1 MNNKNRDMRSRWKP
15 APALAA
21 LLFFIAAAAIPLAAQ
36 EAAPPKLS
44 MWNRG
49 LFNLYTSDGTTSG
62 GPNWM
67 GYATDQGPYNSL
79 SLNWAGKLVNWSM
92 TAEWDGDGS
101 VYPIYLHDYSASYA
115 MFTGFVRFTAGKV
128 YGGDDYRFRNFDTT
142 GFSTRI
148 ANAETGVM
156 VQVLPAKNL
165 SLGAFIPIPV
175 AERSAEITYSRPNF
189 GFQWV
194 AGDFAILKSSLRL
207 EPLANGN
214 REASVGVSLTA
225 IRNFGLTLGYTYRDV
240 TMENDFFLDTSW
252 RSGPLTLHAFADLN
266 LVDADLYYGGKVN
279 AEYAFPT
286 IPFTLG
292 GSASY
297 GNGDIWYNDSL
308 ELYPYL
314 RYNFSGSSVQTGVVV
329 DYADAWTYKVQLQY
343 TVGF

>member
-1 MNNKNRDMRSRWKP
+1 MRSRWWT
-15 APALAA
+15 ARALAA
-21 LLFFIAAAAIPLAAQ
+21 LILCFVAAALPLTAQ
-36 EAAPPKLS
+36 ELTPPKLS

-49 LFNLYTSDGTTSG
+49 LFNLYSSDGTTSG

-101 VYPIYLHDYSASYA
+101 VYPIYLRDYSGSFA

-128 YGGDDYRFRNFDTT
+128 YGSDDYRFRNFDTT

-156 VQVLPAKNL
+156 AQVLPAKNF
-165 SLGAFIPIPV
+165 SLGAFIPIPI
-175 AERSAEITYSRPNF
+175 AKQSAEITYSRPNF
-189 GFQWV
+189 GLQWIV
-194 AGDFAILKSSLRL
+194 GDLAIIKSSLRL
-207 EPLANGN
+207 EPLSNGN
-214 REASVGVSLTA
+214 REASIGASLTA
-225 IRNFGLTLGYTYRDV
+225 IKNFGLTLGYTYRDV
-240 TMENDFFLDTSW
+240 TMENDFFLDTFW
-252 RSGPLTLHAFADLN
+252 RAGPITLNAFADLN
-266 LVDADLYYGGKVN
+266 IVDTDLFYGGKIN
-279 AEYAFPT
+279 AEYTFPT

-292 GSASY
+292 GSVSY
-297 GNGDIWYNDSL
+297 GNGDVWYNDSL
-308 ELYPYL
+308 EIYPYL

-329 DYADAWTYKVQLQY
+329 DYSDVWSYTVQLQY